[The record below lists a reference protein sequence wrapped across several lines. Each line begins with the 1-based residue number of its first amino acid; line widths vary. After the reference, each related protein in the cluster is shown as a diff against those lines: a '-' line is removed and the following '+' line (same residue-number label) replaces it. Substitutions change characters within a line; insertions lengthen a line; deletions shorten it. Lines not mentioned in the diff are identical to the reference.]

1 MIKWTVIIA
10 VALMLWIAEYKQELN
25 GIMSE
30 MKLPKG
36 EKEENEKVNK
46 PIRVQKEGHRGLHK
60 EHDR

>member
-25 GIMSE
+25 DIMSE

-36 EKEENEKVNK
+36 EKEE
-46 PIRVQKEGHRGLHK
+46 ILTKEEGIIVFFRS
-60 EHDR
+60 

>member
-25 GIMSE
+25 DIMSE

-36 EKEENEKVNK
+36 EK
-46 PIRVQKEGHRGLHK
+46 RGK
-60 EHDR
+60 